1 MHVAGGIAFGLLAA
15 AALIG
20 GGVAW
25 PDCTNNWRAVLRL
38 AVKADA
44 CKSSYARG
52 LIMMASTF
60 TSPGGKMTMR

>member
-38 AVKADA
+38 AGKADA
-44 CKSSYARG
+44 CKSSYAEV
-52 LIMMASTF
+52 
-60 TSPGGKMTMR
+60 